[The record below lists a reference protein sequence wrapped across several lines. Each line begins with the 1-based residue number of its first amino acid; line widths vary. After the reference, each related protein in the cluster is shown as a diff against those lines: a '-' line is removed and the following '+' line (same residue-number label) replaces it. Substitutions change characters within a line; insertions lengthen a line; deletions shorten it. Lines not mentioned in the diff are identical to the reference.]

1 MRVTYQRFGGLA
13 PKLMNRVPR
22 YEEDLSPDLSSEAR
36 GLVPADFYSLKST
49 SESKRKPDM
58 FLHEIAVQD
67 DGKENR
73 VVLTDEGIS
82 PALRRFVEWL
92 QKRAGVS

>member
-1 MRVTYQRFGGLA
+1 MRVTYQRFGGLV
-13 PKLMNRVPR
+13 PKLMNRAPR
-22 YEEDLSPDLSSEAR
+22 YEEDLSPDLSAEAR
-36 GLVPADFYSLKST
+36 RLMPADFYSLKST

-58 FLHEIAVQD
+58 FLHEIGVQD

-73 VVLTDEGIS
+73 VVLTDEDIS
-82 PALRRFVEWL
+82 PELQPFVTWL